1 MFKRRAIFVLNFLL
15 WVLIGCQSAV
25 NIQATP
31 VPILTLPAS
40 PIMPTDQ
47 PSSVVPSITPE
58 PEVTA
63 VPPTPI
69 PTPLPPDLSI
79 TSDSIFIY
87 PAPQIYTGDKVSFQ
101 VRPYVP
107 HIVNTDDVVIT
118 VFVDGLEVGSSVLN
132 DRDLDQSAYGL
143 VKWAWE
149 TSDRAGTHQVQVFLD
164 LNDTIQTGDEN
175 PNNNQISF
183 PIVVYDRSQLPPTEA
198 NAAWVMAET
207 NCCRVHVVSGTA
219 AYRDLPELLVEV
231 ETAVQQATARLNEES
246 LKTLDIYFIDRVIGQ
261 GGYAGSELVVSYL
274 DRDYAGIKLHQ
285 VMVHELVHLI
295 DQQFAPQ
302 RITFLAEGV
311 AVWASDGHY
320 KPEDIDQRAA
330 ALLELDRY
338 VPLTDLI
345 NDFYPVQHEIGYL
358 QAASF
363 VKYLV
368 DNFGWTRFRDFYS
381 NATVDDAASP
391 AQVLDV
397 NLQIYY
403 NQTLDGVEAEWLAY
417 LNGLPWDDTA
427 VADLRTTLYLYDT
440 MRAYQQKY
448 DPSAYFLTAW
458 LPYPSEVRQ
467 TGTPADLTRHPQA
480 EINVTLEVML
490 QAAGQNM
497 LAGDYNR
504 AAVILDSVNRVLAT
518 NGSFQDPLAENYRN
532 IVHLAISKNYQV
544 QQVDLSGEQA
554 QAWVT
559 EANSNIL
566 TRLTLAMKG
575 QEWLLVN

>member
-1 MFKRRAIFVLNFLL
+1 MYKRHAIYVLTFLL
-15 WVLIGCQSAV
+15 VVLAGCRSV
-25 NIQATP
+25 EINPVTP
-31 VPILTLPAS
+31 LPLSTLPAS
-40 PIMPTDQ
+40 TDVPTDQ
-47 PSSVVPSITPE
+47 PPSTVPSVTAE

-79 TSDSIFIY
+79 TNDSVFIY

-101 VRPYVP
+101 VRPYIP
-107 HIVNTDDVVIT
+107 AIINPDDVTIT

-132 DRDLDQSAYGL
+132 DRDLDQGAFGL

-149 TSDRAGTHQVQVFLD
+149 TDNRAGTHQVQVFLD

-175 PNNNQISF
+175 PNNNQITF
-183 PIVVYDRSQLPPTEA
+183 PVVVYDRSQLPSTEA

-231 ETAVQQATARLNEES
+231 ETAVQQAAARLNEEPQ
-246 LKTLDIYFIDRVIGQ
+246 KTLDIYFVDRVIGQ
-261 GGYAGSELVVSYL
+261 GGYAGSELVISYL
-274 DRDYAGIKLHQ
+274 DRDYGGINLHQ
-285 VMVHELVHLI
+285 VLVHELTHLI

-302 RITFLAEGV
+302 RVSFLAEGV
-311 AVWASDGHY
+311 AVWASGGHY
-320 KPEDIDQRAA
+320 KPENIDQRAA
-330 ALLELDRY
+330 ALLKLDRY

-368 DNFGWTRFRDFYS
+368 DNFGWTRFREFYS
-381 NATVDDAASP
+381 NTTADDAATP
-391 AQVLDV
+391 GQALDV

-403 NQTLDGVEAEWLAY
+403 NQSLAGMEAEWLAY
-417 LNGLPWDDTA
+417 LNGLLWDDTA
-427 VADLRTTLYLYDT
+427 VADLQTTLYLYDT
-440 MRAYQQKY
+440 MRTYQQQY
-448 DPSAYFLTAW
+448 DPAAYFLTAW

-497 LAGDYNR
+497 LAGDFNR
-504 AAVILDSVNRVLAT
+504 AAVILDSVNRVLTT
-518 NGSFQDPLAENYRN
+518 NGSFQDPLADNYRS
-532 IVHLAISKNYQV
+532 IVHLAISQNYQV

-554 QAWVT
+554 QVWVT
-559 EANSNIL
+559 GANSNTL
-566 TRLTLAMKG
+566 TRLTLALKG
-575 QEWLLVN
+575 QEWLLIN